1 MFIFKILYIMSS
13 TTRLTIGT
21 VVGFL
26 SGLGLMKGLLDPSN
40 ATFWT
45 NNIESIFGGILAA
58 ISLIGFIE
66 HHLHPA
72 ANQSSTTVTATQTTT
87 APITPNTEVVQTTS

>member
-1 MFIFKILYIMSS
+1 MSS

-21 VVGFL
+21 IVGFI

-66 HHLHPA
+66 HHLHPSA
-72 ANQSSTTVTATQTTT
+72 GTSSTTLTATQTTT
-87 APITPNTEVVQTTS
+87 APLEPVTTGVTASV